1 MKVASII
8 CLLVVGLLAVS
19 PLGGVLAQEEEEEP
33 IPVLISEP
41 DYTLNFTPSQGRHD
55 AKIVADD
62 DRTIYLELENT
73 GTATVNNIA
82 FSSEE
87 PDDWDVEF
95 DPEKVTTLETE
106 ETERVGATIEVPA
119 NASAGDYMVTLT
131 ASGDE
136 VSAKAV
142 DIRVTVTVTVKEPII
157 EIRALYPTLE
167 GIAGE
172 DFVFEVEFQHIGASM
187 MGEPVIFN
195 LLTTAPPDWEVH
207 MTPPYEK
214 EKKLSAINLKPGFT
228 FTDKTRVVVKPLFWP
243 LPEPGEYKI
252 TLTADSG
259 ELKDTVEL
267 TARITA
273 RYALVL
279 LPSAERYNT
288 TATSGKDNYFEVTA
302 GNLGTAAIGDIKL
315 SADKP
320 EGWTIEFSPEKLD
333 SLEAINT
340 QKIDV
345 NIKPPP
351 ETIAGDYSINL
362 KASGTQTTARDLNI
376 RVTVESPTIWGW
388 VGVIIIVLVVAG
400 LVVVFLRFSR
410 R

>member
-1 MKVASII
+1 MKVARII
-8 CLLVVGLLAVS
+8 CLLVVGLMAVS
-19 PLGGVLAQEEEEEP
+19 PLGGVLAQEGEEP
-33 IPVLISEP
+33 VPVLISAP
-41 DYTLNFTPSQGRHD
+41 DYTLSFTPSQGRYD
-55 AKIVADD
+55 ARIVADS
-62 DRTIYLELENT
+62 DRAIYLELENT
-73 GTATVNNIA
+73 GTATVNNIV

-87 PDDWDVEF
+87 PDDWEVEF
-95 DPEKVTTLETE
+95 DPKKVTALEAE

-136 VSAKAV
+136 VSAKEV
-142 DIRVTVTVTVKEPII
+142 DIRITVTVPVRVSSI

-167 GIAGE
+167 GIAGQ
-172 DFVFEVEFQHIGASM
+172 DFAFEVEFQHIAASM
-187 MGEPVIFN
+187 TDEPVIFN
-195 LLTTAPPDWEVH
+195 LLTTAPPDWEVY

-214 EKKLSAINLKPGFT
+214 EKKLSAISLKPGFT
-228 FTDKTRVVVKPLFWP
+228 FTDKTRVVVTPPFWP

-259 ELKDTVEL
+259 ELKDTVEF
-267 TARITA
+267 TAKITA
-273 RYALVL
+273 RYALLL
-279 LPSAERYNT
+279 LPSEERYNT

-302 GNLGTAAIGDIKL
+302 GNLGTAAINDIKL

-320 EGWTIEFSPEKLD
+320 AGWAVEFSPEKLD
-333 SLEAINT
+333 SLEAFDS
-340 QKIDV
+340 QKIDI

-351 ETIAGDYSINL
+351 DTIAGDYSISL
-362 KASGTQTTARDLNI
+362 KASGAQTTARDLDI

-400 LVVVFLRFSR
+400 LVVIFLRFSR

>member
-1 MKVASII
+1 MKVARII
-8 CLLVVGLLAVS
+8 CLLVVGLLALC
-19 PLGGVLAQEEEEEP
+19 PLGGVLAQEEEEP
-33 IPVLISEP
+33 VPVLISAP
-41 DYTLNFTPSQGRHD
+41 DYTLNFTPSQGRYD
-55 AKIVADD
+55 ARIVAGQ
-62 DRTIYLELENT
+62 DRTIYLELENP
-73 GTATVNNIA
+73 GTATINNIA

-87 PDDWDVEF
+87 PGDWDVKF
-95 DPEKVTTLETE
+95 DPEKVTTLEAE

-119 NASAGDYMVTLT
+119 NASAGDYMVILT

-136 VSAKAV
+136 VSARDV
-142 DIRVTVTVTVKEPII
+142 DIRVTVTVPVKEPSI

-172 DFVFEVEFQHIGASM
+172 DFVFEVEFQNIGASM
-187 MGEPVIFN
+187 TGDPVVFN
-195 LLTTAPPDWEVH
+195 LLTTAPPDWEVY

-214 EKKLSAINLKPGFT
+214 EKKLSAISLKPGFT
-228 FTDKTRVVVKPLFWP
+228 FTDKTRVVVTPPFWP

-259 ELKDTVEL
+259 ELKDTVEF
-267 TARITA
+267 TAKITA
-273 RYALVL
+273 RYALLL
-279 LPSAERYNT
+279 LPSEERYNT

-302 GNLGTAAIGDIKL
+302 GNLGTAAIGNIQL

-320 EGWTIEFSPEKLD
+320 VGWTVEFTPEKLD
-333 SLEAINT
+333 SLKALDS

-351 ETIAGDYSINL
+351 ETIAGDYSISL

-400 LVVVFLRFSR
+400 LVVIFLRFSR

>member
-1 MKVASII
+1 MKVARII
-8 CLLVVGLLAVS
+8 CLLVVGLMAIC
-19 PLGGVLAQEEEEEP
+19 PLGGVLAQEEEEP
-33 IPVLISEP
+33 VPVLISTESP
-41 DYTLNFTPSQGRHD
+41 YALELKPTGDRYD

-73 GTATVNNIA
+73 GTATINNIA

-87 PDDWDVEF
+87 PGDWEVKF
-95 DPEKVTTLETE
+95 DPKKVTALEIE

-136 VSAKAV
+136 VSAKDV
-142 DIRVTVTVTVKEPII
+142 DIRVTVTVPVKEPSI

-172 DFVFEVEFQHIGASM
+172 DFVFEVEFQHIATSV

-195 LLTTAPPDWEVH
+195 LLTTAPPDWEVY

-214 EKKLSAINLKPGFT
+214 EKKLSAISLKPGFT

-267 TARITA
+267 TAKITA

-302 GNLGTAAIGDIKL
+302 GNLGTAAIGDIRL

-320 EGWTIEFSPEKLD
+320 EGWAVEFTPEKLD
-333 SLEAINT
+333 SLEARDS

-351 ETIAGDYSINL
+351 ETIAGDYSISL
-362 KASGTQTTARDLNI
+362 KASGTQTTARDLTI

-388 VGVIIIVLVVAG
+388 VGVIIILLVVAG
-400 LVVVFLRFSR
+400 LVVIFLRFSR

>member
-1 MKVASII
+1 MKVARII
-8 CLLVVGLLAVS
+8 CLLVVSLLAIC
-19 PLGGVLAQEEEEEP
+19 PLGGVLAQEEEEP
-33 IPVLISEP
+33 VPVLISAP
-41 DYTLNFTPSQGRHD
+41 DYTLSFTPSQGRYD
-55 AKIVADD
+55 AKIVAGN
-62 DRTIYLELENT
+62 DRTVYLELENT
-73 GTATVNNIA
+73 GTATINNIA

-87 PDDWDVEF
+87 PGDWEVKF
-95 DPEKVTTLETE
+95 DPKKVTALEAE

-136 VSAKAV
+136 VSARDV
-142 DIRVTVTVTVKEPII
+142 DIRVTVIVPVKEPSI

-172 DFVFEVEFQHIGASM
+172 DFVFEVEFQHIAVSITA
-187 MGEPVIFN
+187 EPVIFN
-195 LLTTAPPDWEVH
+195 LLTTAPPDWEVY

-214 EKKLSAINLKPGFT
+214 EKKLSAISLKPGFT

-267 TARITA
+267 TAKITA
-273 RYALVL
+273 RYALIL

-320 EGWTIEFSPEKLD
+320 VGWTVEFTPEKLD
-333 SLEAINT
+333 SLKALDS

-351 ETIAGDYSINL
+351 ETIAGDYSISL

-400 LVVVFLRFSR
+400 LVVIFLRFSR

>member
-1 MKVASII
+1 MKVARII
-8 CLLVVGLLAVS
+8 CLLVVGLLALC
-19 PLGGVLAQEEEEEP
+19 PLGGVLAQEEEEP
-33 IPVLISEP
+33 VPVLISAP
-41 DYTLNFTPSQGRHD
+41 DYTLNFTPSQGRYD
-55 AKIVADD
+55 ARIVAGQ
-62 DRTIYLELENT
+62 DRTIYLELENP
-73 GTATVNNIA
+73 GTATINNIA

-87 PDDWDVEF
+87 PGDWEVNF
-95 DPEKVTTLETE
+95 DPEKVTTLEAE
-106 ETERVGATIEVPA
+106 ETERVGATIEVPG

-136 VSAKAV
+136 VSAKEV
-142 DIRVTVTVTVKEPII
+142 DIRITVSVPVTEPSI

-172 DFVFEVEFQHIGASM
+172 DFVFEVEFQNIGASM
-187 MGEPVIFN
+187 TGDPVIFN
-195 LLTTAPPDWEVH
+195 LQTTAPPDWEVY

-214 EKKLSAINLKPGFT
+214 EKKLSAISLKPGFT
-228 FTDKTRVVVKPLFWP
+228 FTDKTRVVVSPLFWP

-259 ELKDTVEL
+259 ELQDTVEL

-273 RYALVL
+273 RYALLL

-302 GNLGTAAIGDIKL
+302 GNLGTAAINDIKL
-315 SADKP
+315 SSGKP
-320 EGWTIEFSPEKLD
+320 EGWTIEFTPEKVD
-333 SLEAINT
+333 SLEALDS

-351 ETIAGDYSINL
+351 ETIAGDYSISL
-362 KASGTQTTARDLNI
+362 KASGVQATARDLDI

-400 LVVVFLRFSR
+400 LVVTFLRFSR